1 MEPPPPIRALRRVD
15 RRGTAPPC
23 PSCFSFVGVNL
34 RNFFAGDSL
43 EFFADGVGREP
54 GGEEAAIQTGDLLIR
69 DFAARELEFAFDAV
83 ANRKPLRLIV
93 GRGFDGSSDVGVGDA
108 AGAEV
113 ARNAEFPLAADFG
126 ALAGELLSI
135 ASVVEL
141 AVFFHTGH
149 DDLREK
155 FVGGAAVEQALH
167 FFDGVRA
174 AHEGAQSDIV

>member
-1 MEPPPPIRALRRVD
+1 MPIPKMEPPPPIRALRRVD

-93 GRGFDGSSDVGVGDA
+93 GRGFDPRAPLGLK
-108 AGAEV
+108 
-113 ARNAEFPLAADFG
+113 RLLAATEKSAVDVL
-126 ALAGELLSI
+126 ALELLDES
-135 ASVVEL
+135 
-141 AVFFHTGH
+141 TG
-149 DDLREK
+149 
-155 FVGGAAVEQALH
+155 
-167 FFDGVRA
+167 
-174 AHEGAQSDIV
+174 QSGRR